1 MKINLSFQTLDEQLK
16 KIRAS
21 EKKITL
27 EENLDVYVSKLRSK
41 EGLEISSLEKVEKDA
56 EGYLTAFGE
65 RIVLYIRDTH
75 NNAYDIRN
83 DPKGDSVV
91 RYHIHGDCQKLKE
104 MEADGRFNRYVIKS
118 KPDGLFTVDGKE
130 NQVKNRYGNWIPNSG
145 SSVTINDVKLGVC
158 KFCLNKAGIHKDKSA
173 RKSREVF
180 DIDKFYKSL
189 PPIIKPKKPKWND
202 KTFPPKDKAYNFI
215 FKERSK
221 RLKKELGYCCSRC
234 GVNLNE
240 SPHIR
245 SLLHCHHKDGNNRN
259 HEYKNL
265 EILCI
270 SCHADVGKNKSPGSI
285 EQINECKQIQQDQD
299 ISI

>member
-1 MKINLSFQTLDEQLK
+1 MKIVLSFKGLDEQIK
-16 KIRAS
+16 KIGAS
-21 EKKITL
+21 EKKIIL

-41 EGLEISSLEKVEKDA
+41 DGLEITSLDKVDKDA
-56 EGYLTAFGE
+56 EGFLTAFGE

-75 NNAYDIRN
+75 NNADDIRKE
-83 DPKGDSVV
+83 PKGDYVV

-130 NQVKNRYGNWIPNSG
+130 NQIKNRFGKWVPNSG

-173 RKSREVF
+173 RKSREAF
-180 DIDKFYKSL
+180 DIENFYKSL
-189 PPIIKPKKPKWND
+189 PSIIKPNKPKWTD
-202 KTFPPKDKAYNFI
+202 KNFPSKDKAYNFT

-221 RLKKELGYCCSRC
+221 RLKKEMGYSCSRC
-234 GVNLNE
+234 GVSLNE
-240 SPHIR
+240 SPHTR

-259 HEYKNL
+259 HEYDNL

-270 SCHADVGKNKSPGSI
+270 SCHSDVGRNKLPGSI
-285 EQINECKQIQQDQD
+285 DQITDCKQIQKDQG